1 MISASDFVHLEY
13 SPDLTPAG
21 ISFCRR
27 LLPRLEGQ
35 RGMYFFSR
43 LRRIIAGVAVELA
56 VRRYLGYLKV
66 PFGVASGTSFT
77 NREQYGFTLGGHRC
91 NIISF
96 LISQV
101 DEVVA
106 LQADPALAL
115 QAPALIPADQY
126 ASDGLRGSDVHI
138 FAFLAGLVND
148 SPDEDLGAYAGGDPE
163 FLVHVMPK
171 AWASP
176 RPWSPMAP
184 LALKAESDS
193 SVVLELAGQDG
204 AGEFLTS
211 TVELRPRQR
220 LELHE
225 GFYSLTHLHAKP
237 RPMGAI
243 GVSRTGARQ
252 PHLVRPGDW
261 GDLWIRG
268 QDILLLGWMR
278 RDEFQVRAQVI
289 PVGSRVFQFR
299 RTRAKNFAVPVAE
312 LKPMQRLLG
321 AAPEDMAI
329 D

>member
-1 MISASDFVHLEY
+1 MISTSDFVHLEY

-21 ISFCRR
+21 VSFCRR
-27 LLPRLEGQ
+27 LLPRLEGP
-35 RGMYFFSR
+35 RGTYFFSR

-56 VRRYLGYLKV
+56 VRRYLGYLEV
-66 PFGVASGTSFT
+66 PFGLASATSFT

-96 LISQV
+96 LISHV
-101 DEVVA
+101 DAVAA

-126 ASDGLRGSDVHI
+126 SSTGLRGSDVHI

-148 SPDEDLGAYAGGDPE
+148 SRDEDLGAFAAGDPE
-163 FLVHVMPK
+163 FLLHAMPK

-176 RPWSPMAP
+176 RPWIPMAP

-193 SVVLELAGQDG
+193 RVELELGGQDE
-204 AGEFLTS
+204 AGDFLTS
-211 TVELRPRQR
+211 SVELRPRQR

-225 GFYSLTHLHAKP
+225 GFYSLTHLHTKS
-237 RPMGAI
+237 RLTGAI
-243 GVSRTGARQ
+243 GVSRPGARQ
-252 PHLVRPGDW
+252 PHLVRPDDW

-278 RDEFQVRAQVI
+278 HDEFQRRADVI
-289 PVGSRVFQFR
+289 PVGRRVFQFR
-299 RTRAKNFAVPVAE
+299 RTRAKNFAVPVAD

-321 AAPEDMAI
+321 APPKDMAI